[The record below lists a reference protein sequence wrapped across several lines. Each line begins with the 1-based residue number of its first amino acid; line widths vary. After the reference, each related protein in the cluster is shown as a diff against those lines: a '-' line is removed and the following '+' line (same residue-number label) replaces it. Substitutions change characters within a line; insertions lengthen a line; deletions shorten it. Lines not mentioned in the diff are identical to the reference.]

1 MPQYLRLPSGS
12 ARMAVGYIT
21 TGILMIVWTGVWMHY
36 LYNHESESQG
46 YWYVSSGLMLSG
58 FALLIIGILMGR
70 IGQEAKNA
78 DGVAAMPTA
87 AETLVRPSPSRSPPK
102 PAGAANVHST
112 GRAPAAADGD
122 GVAAPAGRR
131 PLNSAP
137 GRTRRGCH
145 RSRGAPFAREHF
157 GATPSS
163 RRVRTTIRRSSPT
176 RF

>member
-36 LYNHESESQG
+36 LYNYVENSAQG

-58 FALLIIGILMGR
+58 FALLAIGILMGR

-87 AETLVRPSPSRSPPK
+87 ADVAATFPQQIAPQ
-102 PAGAANVHST
+102 PAVAQQ
-112 GRAPAAADGD
+112 
-122 GVAAPAGRR
+122 VAAPVQQMPSGAQPQQVVGR
-131 PLNSAP
+131 
-137 GRTRRGCH
+137 
-145 RSRGAPFAREHF
+145 
-157 GATPSS
+157 
-163 RRVRTTIRRSSPT
+163 
-176 RF
+176 